1 MAIFRHLL
9 SHILLAIALLAD
21 QTVLAQNIVIQ
32 NVIVVDPVDGPS
44 AAPLDVA
51 VESGKI
57 HSLNPAGSVVSS
69 TDALTINGEGL
80 FLIPG
85 LIDTHTHMSLGVRG
99 YEGEL
104 QPEVFLTR
112 LAQFGVTTTLNTG
125 WSIEAMTAYR
135 ASAGSSTAPLPKL
148 FAVGQ
153 SIGAPNGWGGKMTGG
168 FEISSPDQ
176 AREIVA
182 RLADADVDA
191 IKIVYDDMSS
201 FGMSGLPMISEDML
215 IALIDAAHS
224 RGLKAIV
231 HALEKRNAEVA
242 LRNGA
247 DALVHGVI
255 DEPLDDEFIRLLK
268 KSGAV
273 YVPTH
278 TLFEAHANEPSISH
292 RYDALDM
299 FDRIEPGYLRGLW
312 DRRRQN
318 ALNGTKLPVL
328 RENLRRVHEAG
339 ISIAMGTDTGVTG
352 VVAGIASQL
361 ELVLYAESAMTPLE
375 ALASATVSAAALLDA
390 DERIGRIA
398 IGYEA
403 DLVLLGENPVND
415 IRAIADIRAVLI
427 DGHIIEI
434 P

>member
-1 MAIFRHLL
+1 MAIIRHLL
-9 SHILLAIALLAD
+9 SRILVATALFAA
-21 QTVLAQNIVIQ
+21 QTVLAQDILIQ

-44 AAPLDVA
+44 AGPVDVA
-51 VESGKI
+51 VDGGKI
-57 HSLNPAGSVVSS
+57 HSLNPAGSFVS
-69 TDALTINGEGL
+69 DADAVTIDGEGL

-85 LIDTHTHMSLGVRG
+85 LIDVHTHMSMGVRG
-99 YEGEL
+99 FEGEL

-135 ASAGSSTAPLPKL
+135 ARTNSSTAPLPEL
-148 FAVGQ
+148 LAVGQ
-153 SIGAPNGWGGKMTGG
+153 SIGAPDGWGGKMTGG
-168 FEISSPDQ
+168 FEISSVDQ

-182 RLADADVDA
+182 LLAEADVDA

-201 FGMSGLPMISEDML
+201 FGMSGLPMISEDIL
-215 IALIDAAHS
+215 IALIDEAHS

-247 DALVHGVI
+247 DALVHGII

-268 KSGAV
+268 QSGAI

-278 TLFEAHANEPSISH
+278 TIFEAHANEPAISH
-292 RYDALDM
+292 RYDALDT
-299 FDRIEPGYLRGLW
+299 FDRIEPGHLGDLW
-312 DRRRQN
+312 ERRRQN
-318 ALNGTKLPVL
+318 GLIGAKPPVV

-339 ISIAMGTDTGVTG
+339 IPIAMGTDTGVTG
-352 VVAGIASQL
+352 VVAGVASHL

-375 ALASATVSAAALLDA
+375 ALASATVNAASLLEA
-390 DERIGRIA
+390 EERIGRIA
-398 IGYEA
+398 VSYEA